1 MNRFS
6 SASAAQKP
14 GLFASWTRFW
24 FTPAD
29 PFGLNLVRVLA
40 GLLFLFWLL
49 PFAGS
54 YSAFFGRQGWFDS
67 MAYVEASHIPN
78 GILPPHLFGWS
89 LYLLSDNP
97 LLPGVVY
104 WGSIAVIV
112 LFTLGVATRLSGI
125 LTWVAVVSHTANPAL
140 TYDADPLLVMLAFY
154 LMVGYLLQ
162 RLLDSHQSLVSR
174 LLGPSPL
181 GVFQRLVR
189 TEETRSPSV
198 GANLALRLFQVHF
211 AIAMVICGLHKLQV
225 KESWTGIV
233 PWFYLNPPF
242 HTTPEQ
248 VQSFKVG
255 AEDTLFYFSLATYLF
270 LAWQIL
276 FPLFAWRRSLRFILL
291 GGAVLSWIAYSF
303 FLPLPLFGPIFLIAS
318 LAYITPAEWQRVLG
332 LLGRLPGVQQLRDR
346 LARAP
351 VEAVGH
357 PKGGAGPKMSEAIVG
372 KRT

>member
-6 SASAAQKP
+6 SASAAQKS

-29 PFGLNLVRVLA
+29 PFGLNVLRVCA
-40 GLLFLFWLL
+40 GLLFLYWLL

-67 MAYVEASHIPN
+67 MAYAEASHIPN

-97 LLPGVVY
+97 LLPGLVY

-112 LFTLGVATRLSGI
+112 LFTLGVATRLTGV

-140 TYDADPLLVMLAFY
+140 AYDADPLLVMLAFY
-154 LMVGYLLQ
+154 LMAGYLLLWL
-162 RLLDSHQSLVSR
+162 RDSQQSFVSR
-174 LLGPSPL
+174 LLGASPL
-181 GVFQRLVR
+181 GVFQRLVGSEKAR
-189 TEETRSPSV
+189 PPSV

-211 AIAMVICGLHKLQV
+211 AIAMVISGLHKLQV
-225 KESWTGIV
+225 KEWWTGLV
-233 PWFYLNPPF
+233 AWFYLNQPF

-248 VQSFKVG
+248 VQAYKPG
-255 AEDTLFYFSLATYLF
+255 AEDTLVYFSLATYLF

-276 FPLFAWRRSLRFILL
+276 FPLFAWRRSVRFILL

-303 FLPLPLFGPIFLIAS
+303 FLPLPLFGPIFMIGS
-318 LAYITPAEWQRVLG
+318 FAYITPAEWESVLG

-346 LARAP
+346 LAHSP
-351 VEAVGH
+351 VDAVAH
-357 PKGGAGPKMSEAIVG
+357 PKNAAGPKVTAASVG
-372 KRT
+372 QRS